1 MIEPNLSVQVEAV
14 IAPVCIQKGRLKVL
28 IIRRAIYPFRDS
40 WCFPSGLVEFHETLE
55 LASERLLEH
64 ITGLAGGI
72 LKSVSC
78 YSSLDRHPEGRIIAQ
93 LCTAYFKP
101 SLISNLLV
109 TWQASE
115 AEWVDFTDER
125 LQYLGFDHSAM
136 IARIL
141 QAIKLDCKLGL
152 AAFELIPV
160 KFTLTNLQQ
169 AFEAILGTN
178 LDKRN
183 FRKKVENALF
193 LKALPET
200 KVGPHSEAR
209 LFTLNKEVL
218 LNDYLNQMKP
228 II

>member
-14 IAPVCIQKGRLKVL
+14 IASISIQKGRLKLL
-28 IIRRAIYPFRDS
+28 IIKRAIAPFNES

-64 ITGLAGGI
+64 ITGLAGGV

-78 YSSLDRHPEGRIIAQ
+78 YSQLDRHPEGRVIGQ

-101 SLISNLLV
+101 NLIANLLV

-125 LQYLGFDHSAM
+125 LANLAFDHSAM
-136 IARIL
+136 VPKIL

-169 AFEAILGTN
+169 AFEAILGTE

-183 FRKKVENALF
+183 FRKKVEHASF
-193 LKALPET
+193 LKPLPET

-209 LFTLNKEVL
+209 LFSLNKDVL
-218 LNDYLNQMKP
+218 ITEYLNQMKAV
-228 II
+228 I

>member
-14 IAPVCIQKGRLKVL
+14 IAPISIQKGRLKVL
-28 IIRRAIYPFRDS
+28 IIKRAIAPFNNS

-64 ITGLAGGI
+64 ITGLAGSV

-78 YSSLDRHPEGRIIAQ
+78 YSELERHPKGRVIGQ

-101 SLISNLLV
+101 NLIANLLV

-115 AEWVDFTDER
+115 AEWVDFSDER
-125 LQYLGFDHSAM
+125 LIDLGFDHATM
-136 IARIL
+136 VPRIL

-169 AFEAILGTN
+169 AFEAILDIE

-183 FRKKVENALF
+183 FRKKIEHASF
-193 LKALPET
+193 LKVLPET

-218 LNDYLNQMKP
+218 LNEYLNVMKP
-228 II
+228 IL

>member
-14 IAPVCIQKGRLKVL
+14 IAPICIQKGRLKVL
-28 IIRRAIYPFRDS
+28 IIKRAIAPFNNS

-64 ITGLAGGI
+64 ITGLAGGV

-78 YSSLDRHPEGRIIAQ
+78 YSELDRYPESRVIGQ
-93 LCTAYFKP
+93 LYTAYFKP
-101 SLISNLLV
+101 NLIANLLV

-115 AEWVDFTDER
+115 AEWVDFVDER
-125 LQYLGFDHSAM
+125 LSDLGFDHTAM
-136 IARIL
+136 VTRIL
-141 QAIKLDCKLGL
+141 QAIRIDCKLGL

-169 AFEAILGTN
+169 AFEAILDIE

-183 FRKKVENALF
+183 FRKKIENASF

-209 LFTLNKEVL
+209 LFTLNREVL
-218 LNDYLNQMKP
+218 SRDYLNQMKP

>member
-125 LQYLGFDHSAM
+125 LSTLAFDHSAM
-136 IARIL
+136 VSKIL
-141 QAIKLDCKLGL
+141 LAIKLDCKIGL

-169 AFEAILGTN
+169 AFEAILEIE

-183 FRKKVENALF
+183 FRKKIENAPF

-209 LFTLNKEVL
+209 LFTLNREVL
-218 LNDYLNQMKP
+218 MNEYLNQMKP